1 VWYNFDQKNEALK
14 NMLLL
19 AIELGSGCPSDAG
32 AITKALGNNMH
43 KFSADLGY
51 LGGEVNM

>member
-1 VWYNFDQKNEALK
+1 VWYSFDQKNEALK